1 MNDVTHHHHKRMTKP
16 FALSLLAVALLL
28 AGCSTQEP
36 YQRPSLDV
44 PDQFKEAAKLS
55 TESGLWQPAS
65 NAGAAAV
72 PQQWWTLYGDATLN
86 RLQDE
91 AQAGSQTLAQAA
103 ARVRSAKASVASS
116 RSSLFPALGTS
127 GSGTRSKS
135 AGGNYTDSTTGETVA
150 RSGTIANS
158 YSLGLNASWEVDLW
172 GRVAGQV
179 SASEANA
186 KASEYDLAAARLS
199 LEASVAQ
206 TYFSLRASEASQRLL
221 KQTLEAYEQSWQLTK
236 NRYKAG
242 VASSAD
248 VAQAESQ
255 YKSTEAQL
263 IESQSTRAQYEHAL
277 AALLGKVPATFSL
290 PESAELPAP
299 PTVPAMLASQLLEKR
314 PDIAAAER
322 SVAAANAQIGV
333 ARAAFFPSLTL
344 SASTG
349 YRASE
354 LSNLLSAPNL
364 FWSLGPALAMSI
376 FDGGARSAAVE
387 SARAQLDLTSATYRQ
402 TVITALQEVEDN
414 LVIADSLTR
423 ELQVQ
428 TEAAAAAR
436 KALTVANN
444 QYKAGIVAYLNV
456 LSAQTSVLSAER
468 SLIDV
473 RNRRLAAVN
482 TLLKNVAG
490 SWEDATT
497 TVR

>member
-1 MNDVTHHHHKRMTKP
+1 M
-16 FALSLLAVALLL
+16 
-28 AGCSTQEP
+28 
-36 YQRPSLDV
+36 RPQLDV
-44 PDQFKEAAKLS
+44 PQQFKEAAQLS
-55 TESGLWQPAS
+55 ADTGLWQPARGES
-65 NAGAAAV
+65 AQAV
-72 PQQWWTLYGDATLN
+72 PKQWWTLYGDATLN
-86 RLQDE
+86 QLQDE

-103 ARVRSAKASVASS
+103 ARVRSARASVASS
-116 RSSLFPALGTS
+116 RASLFPTIGTTGS
-127 GSGTRSKS
+127 GSRAKS
-135 AGGNYTDSTTGETVA
+135 AGGNYTDSSTGTTVA

-179 SASEANA
+179 SASEASA
-186 KASEYDLAAARLS
+186 QASEFDLAAARLS

-206 TYFSLRASEASQRLL
+206 TYFSLRAAEASQRLL

-236 NRYKAG
+236 NRYQSG

-255 YKSTEAQL
+255 YKSTQAQL
-263 IESQSTRAQYEHAL
+263 IESQSSRAQLEHAL
-277 AALLGKVPATFSL
+277 AALLGKVPASFSL
-290 PESAELPAP
+290 PETAELPAP
-299 PTVPAMLASQLLEKR
+299 PLVPAVLPSQLLEKR
-314 PDIAAAER
+314 PDIASAER

-344 SASTG
+344 SAGTG

-364 FWSLGPALAMSI
+364 FWSLGPALALSI

-414 LVIADSLTR
+414 LVIADALSK

-428 TEAAAAAR
+428 TEAAAAAQ

-456 LSAQTSVLSAER
+456 LTAQTSVLSAER

-490 SWEDATT
+490 SWEQREHRDQQ
-497 TVR
+497 